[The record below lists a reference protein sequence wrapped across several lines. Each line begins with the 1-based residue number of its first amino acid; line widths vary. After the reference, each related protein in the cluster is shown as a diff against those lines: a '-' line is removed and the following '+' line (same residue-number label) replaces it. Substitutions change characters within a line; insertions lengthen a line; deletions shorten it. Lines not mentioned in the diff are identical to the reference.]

1 MALREEFEY
10 VSFRCC
16 YCFTLNPARKL
27 RVAAPKLEPT
37 KIGEDAHESTSE
49 SERNSPSDSSDSDVE
64 LIKDVEKKEEE
75 SLDEKPIELKKED

>member
-27 RVAAPKLEPT
+27 RVAAPKLEAT

-49 SERNSPSDSSDSDVE
+49 SERNSPSDSDSDVE

-75 SLDEKPIELKKED
+75 SPNEKSNELKKED